1 MISNISFHL
10 KMIDMIW
17 LKLFVCC
24 FVCLRLDF
32 AFAADKPL
40 PPKLQFDYAVSVTV
54 DYKQREAYLKKNNE
68 SPQAYDAALKM
79 MTGGLHAADITDI
92 VEIGPAKYQI
102 NSTANLTSVLGA
114 VIPNQTLY
122 RLSYGDVT
130 KDGLVTTSYVEKKGS
145 AEQYQAKLDLRTKKV
160 LFSKD
165 RSKTGSADLNGNLL
179 DLLNVAYT
187 YLGRSPPAAQSLLNI
202 TDSKSL
208 ARYTLNRGES
218 WDFPFNGSKIKAY
231 RYFKS
236 VTKDDS
242 STLQIWLSEKGNI
255 PLRIV
260 VGLNERYGAT
270 IQADLKAL
278 PPL

>member
-1 MISNISFHL
+1 
-10 KMIDMIW
+10 MIDMIW

-68 SPQAYDAALKM
+68 NPQAYDAALKM

-165 RSKTGSADLNGNLL
+165 RSKTGSADLNGKAEIELMQN
-179 DLLNVAYT
+179 
-187 YLGRSPPAAQSLLNI
+187 R
-202 TDSKSL
+202 
-208 ARYTLNRGES
+208 RTLFDDDNGVEES
-218 WDFPFNGSKIKAY
+218 
-231 RYFKS
+231 
-236 VTKDDS
+236 
-242 STLQIWLSEKGNI
+242 
-255 PLRIV
+255 
-260 VGLNERYGAT
+260 LNET
-270 IQADLKAL
+270 EADGLGIRSTAKYYMQIFDTVKGVSL
-278 PPL
+278 QRQQQIEI